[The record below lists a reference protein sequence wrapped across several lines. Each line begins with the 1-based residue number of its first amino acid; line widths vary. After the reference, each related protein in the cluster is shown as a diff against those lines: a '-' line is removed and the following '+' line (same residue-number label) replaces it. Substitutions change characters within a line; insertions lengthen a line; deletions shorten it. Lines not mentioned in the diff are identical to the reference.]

1 MIHRSLKVIL
11 LCLVLALTVAACG
24 QAEPTAAPVGDAPT
38 AETAATTAPAT
49 TAPATTEDGDTPLRI
64 VATTTQAADL
74 AQVLTA
80 GVEGVE
86 ITALM
91 GAGVDP
97 HLYQPTES
105 DIAAMNAAD
114 MVVYSGLHLE
124 GQFDTVFEALSEQ
137 GVVIYALSKPVKD
150 GGFAIGGFTLSET
163 LVDVDDPHFWFD
175 PRNWE
180 LSVQGL
186 ADALAQVDA
195 ANAETYQATATAY
208 IEELGILFEW
218 ANTGMRSV
226 DEAQRYLV
234 TSHDAFQ
241 YFGAAF
247 GWRMTAIQGLSTED
261 EAGVGDIQET
271 VDFVIDNGIPVVFVE
286 SSIPPDTI
294 EAVIE
299 AVASQGGDVQ
309 IGVREMYSDAM
320 GEPGTFGGTYIGMI
334 AENVYTILQSYQ
346 CAGAAAEI
354 PAWPDSLSVSPPAE
368 MLDGACGE

>member
-1 MIHRSLKVIL
+1 MLHRSLKVVL
-11 LCLVLALTVAACG
+11 LCFILMLAVAACG
-24 QAEPTAAPVGDAPT
+24 QTAPTTAPAGDAPA
-38 AETAATTAPAT
+38 AEPATSAATTAATT
-49 TAPATTEDGDTPLRI
+49 EESDSGLRI
-64 VATTTQAADL
+64 VATTTQATDL
-74 AQVLTA
+74 VTVLTA
-80 GVEGVE
+80 GVGGVE

-105 DIAAMNAAD
+105 DIVAMNAAD

-124 GQFDTVFEALSEQ
+124 GQFDTVFEALGEQ
-137 GVVIYALSKPVKD
+137 GVVIYALSQPVKD
-150 GGFAIGGFTLSET
+150 GGFAIGGFTLSDT

-186 ADALAQVDA
+186 ADTLAQVDA
-195 ANAETYQATATAY
+195 ANAEAYQANAAAY
-208 IEELGILFEW
+208 IEELGVLFEW
-218 ANTGMRSV
+218 ATTGMGSV

-271 VDFVIDNGIPVVFVE
+271 VDFVIENAIPVVFVE

-299 AVASQGGDVQ
+299 AAASQGGNVR

-368 MLDGACGE
+368 MLDVTCEE

>member
-1 MIHRSLKVIL
+1 MFLRSLNVIL
-11 LCLVLALTVAACG
+11 LCLILSIAVTGCG
-24 QAEPTAAPVGDAPT
+24 QDDPTPANGEVSAAENIAAPNDA
-38 AETAATTAPAT
+38 
-49 TAPATTEDGDTPLRI
+49 DDRLRI
-64 VATTTQAADL
+64 VATTTQGADIT
-74 AQVLTA
+74 QILTA
-80 GVEGVE
+80 GVEKVQ

-137 GVVIYALSKPVKD
+137 GVSIYALSKPVKA
-150 GGFAIGGFTLSET
+150 GGFAIGGFTLSAE

-186 ADALAQVDA
+186 ADILAQVDPE
-195 ANAETYQATATAY
+195 NAQTYQTNATAY
-208 IEELGILFEW
+208 IEELEVLFEW
-218 ANTGMRSV
+218 ANTGMRTV
-226 DEAQRYLV
+226 AEGQRYLV

-241 YFGAAF
+241 YFGSAF
-247 GWRMTAIQGLSTED
+247 GWRMTAIQGLSTKD
-261 EAGVGDIQET
+261 EAGVGDIQGV
-271 VDFVIDNGIPVVFVE
+271 VDFVIENQIPVVFVE

-299 AVASQGGDVQ
+299 AAASQGGDVRL
-309 IGVREMYSDAM
+309 GVREMYSDAM
-320 GEPGTFGGTYIGMI
+320 GKPGTFGGTYIGMI
-334 AENVYTILQSYQ
+334 AENVYTVLQSYQ
-346 CAGAAAEI
+346 CAGADVEI
-354 PAWPDSLSVSPPAE
+354 PEWPAALSLSPPAQIV
-368 MLDGACGE
+368 DVACGE